1 MKILFLGCGDIA
13 QQTALQLADQHQC
26 TGLRRNPKN
35 LTADLTAVAADIT
48 DPKQMES
55 VLSQKFDILVVTLT
69 PEEFTEQAYRAAY
82 IAAAESIEIAVAA
95 VKKSPKLVIWVSSTS
110 VYGDQQGAWVDESS
124 PPQPTS
130 FSGRI
135 LLQAEQIIKR
145 LPCATTI
152 VRFSGI
158 YGPGRTRMLNQVRA
172 GKGRP
177 AEPKQ
182 WRNRIHSED
191 CAGVLAHLIDL
202 LARGQT
208 VQPIYLASDSEPV
221 TQHQL
226 RSWLATQMAVKLVEE
241 AAEPSPVRR
250 CSNRQLLESG
260 YRFKYPTYREGYL
273 SLIRFDRQA

>member
-13 QQTALQLADQHQC
+13 QRTARFLADQHQC
-26 TGLRRNPKN
+26 TGLRRNPKD
-35 LTADLTAVAADIT
+35 LPADLTAVAADIT
-48 DPKQMES
+48 DPKQIQS
-55 VLSQKFDILVVTLT
+55 VLSQDYDILVVTLT
-69 PEEFTEQAYRAAY
+69 PGEFTEQAYRRAY
-82 IAAAESIEIAVAA
+82 ISSAESIEIAIAGI
-95 VKKSPKLVIWVSSTS
+95 KKFPKLIIWVSSTS
-110 VYGDQQGAWVDESS
+110 VYGDQQGAWVNESTT
-124 PPQPTS
+124 PQPGS
-130 FSGRI
+130 FSGQI
-135 LLQAEQIIKR
+135 LLQAEQIIQR

-158 YGPGRTRMLNQVRA
+158 YGPGRTRMLNQVKA

-182 WRNRIHSED
+182 WSNRIHSED

-202 LARGQT
+202 LDRGQT
-208 VQPIYLASDSEPV
+208 LQPIYLASDSEPV

-226 RSWLATQMAVKLVEE
+226 RNWLATQMRVKLVEE
-241 AAEPSPVRR
+241 TVELGAVRR

-273 SLIRFDRQA
+273 SLIVDQV

>member
-13 QQTALQLADQHQC
+13 QRTARFLADQHQC
-26 TGLRRNPKN
+26 TGLRRNPKD
-35 LTADLTAVAADIT
+35 LPADLTAVAADIT
-48 DPKQMES
+48 DPKQIQS
-55 VLSQKFDILVVTLT
+55 VLSQDYDILVVTLT
-69 PEEFTEQAYRAAY
+69 PGEFTEQAYRRAY
-82 IAAAESIEIAVAA
+82 ISSAESIEIAIAGI
-95 VKKSPKLVIWVSSTS
+95 KKSPKLIIWVSSTS
-110 VYGDQQGAWVDESS
+110 VYGDQQGAWVNESTT
-124 PPQPTS
+124 PQPGS
-130 FSGRI
+130 FSGQI
-135 LLQAEQIIKR
+135 LLQAEQIIQR

-158 YGPGRTRMLNQVRA
+158 YGPGRTRMLNQVKA

-182 WRNRIHSED
+182 WSNRIHSED

-202 LARGQT
+202 LDRGQT
-208 VQPIYLASDSEPV
+208 LQPIYLASDSEPV

-226 RSWLATQMAVKLVEE
+226 RKWLATQMRVKLVEE
-241 AAEPSPVRR
+241 TVELGAVRR

-273 SLIRFDRQA
+273 SLIVDQV

>member
-13 QQTALQLADQHQC
+13 QRTARFLADQHQC
-26 TGLRRNPKN
+26 TGLRRNPKD
-35 LTADLTAVAADIT
+35 LPADLTAVAADIT
-48 DPKQMES
+48 DPKQIQS
-55 VLSQKFDILVVTLT
+55 VLSQDYDILVVTLT
-69 PEEFTEQAYRAAY
+69 PGEFTEQAYSRAY
-82 IAAAESIEIAVAA
+82 ISSAESIEIAIAGI
-95 VKKSPKLVIWVSSTS
+95 KKFPKLIIWVSSTS
-110 VYGDQQGAWVDESS
+110 VYGDQQGAWVNESTT
-124 PPQPTS
+124 PQPGS
-130 FSGRI
+130 FSGQI
-135 LLQAEQIIKR
+135 LLQAEQIIQR

-158 YGPGRTRMLNQVRA
+158 YGPGRTRMLNQVKA

-182 WRNRIHSED
+182 WSNRIHSED

-202 LARGQT
+202 LDRGQT
-208 VQPIYLASDSEPV
+208 LQPIYLASDSEPV

-226 RSWLATQMAVKLVEE
+226 RNWLATQMRVKLVEE
-241 AAEPSPVRR
+241 TVELGAVRR

-273 SLIRFDRQA
+273 SLIVDQV

>member
-13 QQTALQLADQHQC
+13 QRTARFLADQHQC
-26 TGLRRNPKN
+26 TGLRRNPKD
-35 LTADLTAVAADIT
+35 LPADLTAVAADIT
-48 DPKQMES
+48 DPKQIQS
-55 VLSQKFDILVVTLT
+55 VLSQDYDILVVTLT
-69 PEEFTEQAYRAAY
+69 PGEFTEQAYRRAY
-82 IAAAESIEIAVAA
+82 ISSAESIEIAIAGI
-95 VKKSPKLVIWVSSTS
+95 KKSPKLIIWVSSTS
-110 VYGDQQGAWVDESS
+110 VYGDQQGAWVNESTT
-124 PPQPTS
+124 PQPGS
-130 FSGRI
+130 FSGQI
-135 LLQAEQIIKR
+135 LLQAEQIIQR

-158 YGPGRTRMLNQVRA
+158 YGPGRTRMLNQVKA

-182 WRNRIHSED
+182 WSNRIHSED

-202 LARGQT
+202 LDRGQT
-208 VQPIYLASDSEPV
+208 LQPIYLASDSEPV

-226 RSWLATQMAVKLVEE
+226 RNWLATQMRVKLVEE
-241 AAEPSPVRR
+241 TVELGAVRR

-273 SLIRFDRQA
+273 SLIVDQV

>member
-13 QQTALQLADQHQC
+13 QRTARFLVDQHQC
-26 TGLRRNPKN
+26 TGLRRNPKD
-35 LTADLTAVAADIT
+35 LPADLTAVAADIT
-48 DPKQMES
+48 DPKQIQS
-55 VLSQKFDILVVTLT
+55 VLSQDYDILVVTLT
-69 PEEFTEQAYRAAY
+69 PGEFTEQAYRRAY
-82 IAAAESIEIAVAA
+82 ISSAESIEIAIAGI
-95 VKKSPKLVIWVSSTS
+95 KKSPKLIIWVSSTS
-110 VYGDQQGAWVDESS
+110 VYGDQQGAWVNESTT
-124 PPQPTS
+124 PQPGS
-130 FSGRI
+130 FSGQI
-135 LLQAEQIIKR
+135 LLQAEQIIQR

-158 YGPGRTRMLNQVRA
+158 YGPGRTRMLNQVKA

-182 WRNRIHSED
+182 WSNRIHSED

-202 LARGQT
+202 LDRGQT
-208 VQPIYLASDSEPV
+208 LQPIYLASDSEPV

-226 RSWLATQMAVKLVEE
+226 RNWLATQMRVKLVEE
-241 AAEPSPVRR
+241 TVELGAVRR

-273 SLIRFDRQA
+273 SLIVDQV

>member
-35 LTADLTAVAADIT
+35 LMADLTAVAADIT
-48 DPKQMES
+48 DPRQMES

-124 PPQPTS
+124 PPQPIS

-135 LLQAEQIIKR
+135 LLQAEQIIQR

-182 WRNRIHSED
+182 WSNRIHSED

-241 AAEPSPVRR
+241 VAEPSPVRR

-273 SLIRFDRQA
+273 SLIADSV